1 MSQPAKV
8 GLAILAAI
16 VGVFIVLKIVG
27 VILST
32 LLSFIIPL
40 AILGGIGLV
49 VYSLVTRN
57 SLPGGRRYL
66 P

>member
-8 GLAILAAI
+8 GLALLAAV
-16 VGVFIVLKIVG
+16 VGVFIVLKVVGLIV
-27 VILST
+27 ST
-32 LLSFIIPL
+32 LLGFIIPL

-49 VYSLVTRN
+49 VYGLVTRN

>member
-8 GLAILAAI
+8 GLTVLAAV
-16 VGVFIVLKIVG
+16 VGVFIVFTVLK

-32 LLSFIIPL
+32 LLSIVIPL

-49 VYSLVTRN
+49 VYGLVTRN